1 MTAGT
6 SPETRSRSIGPV
18 QTRFATFEDGLRL
31 HDGSRLVPAT
41 VAYEVYGEVNEDRSN
56 VILLFHALTGSQHA
70 AGINTGVP
78 GIESRWTEELH
89 IGWWDGFIGPGRALD
104 TDDFAVVCANYIG
117 SCYGS
122 TGPASTNPETGR
134 PYGSDFPR
142 VDLADLVDSQ
152 IALLDHLGIDRLRAA
167 IGGSIGGLM
176 ALSLATRYPDR
187 VEVVIPIAAGLGVTA
202 LQRIHNFEQSLAI
215 ENDPRFRGGD
225 FYGGPTPDRGL
236 ALARMIGHKTF
247 VSLHAMEERARSE
260 VVDRNET
267 GGYVQITNPLES
279 YMWHQGTK
287 FVKRFD
293 ANSYL
298 HILELWQTFDLLGQA
313 DATDLTELLSKCVG
327 QQFMVFSIDS
337 DVCFYPDE
345 QEELAAALKAA
356 GVAVRRITVH
366 SDRGHDAFLL
376 EPELFA
382 PHLRDS
388 LSVE

>member
-78 GIESRWTEELH
+78 GIESRWTDELH

-134 PYGSDFPR
+134 PYGSGFPR
-142 VDLADLVDSQ
+142 IDLADVVDSQ

-376 EPELFA
+376 EPELFT

-388 LSVE
+388 LSVD

>member
-1 MTAGT
+1 MGLAVNP
-6 SPETRSRSIGPV
+6 SAASVGPV
-18 QTRFATFEDGLRL
+18 ETQFVTFEDGFSLRGG
-31 HDGSRLVPAT
+31 DRLQPAT
-41 VAYEVYGEVNEDRSN
+41 VAYEVYGNLNEDRSN
-56 VILLFHALTGSQHA
+56 AVLVFHALTGSQHA
-70 AGINTGVP
+70 AGFNEGFPAVS
-78 GIESRWTEELH
+78 ERWNEEVR

-104 TDDFAVVCANYIG
+104 TRKFAVICANYIG

-122 TGPASTNPETGR
+122 TGPASIDPATGR
-134 PYGSDFPR
+134 PYGSSFPR
-142 VDLADLVDSQ
+142 LSLTDVVDSQ
-152 IALLDHLGIDRLRAA
+152 VALLDHLGVDRLHAA
-167 IGGSIGGLM
+167 IGGSVGGLM

-187 VEVVIPIAAGLGVTA
+187 VGVVVPIAAGLGVTA
-202 LQRIHNFEQSLAI
+202 LQRIHNFEQALAI
-215 ENDPRFRGGD
+215 ENDPLFNGGD
-225 FYGGPTPDRGL
+225 YYGGPHPERGL

-247 VSLHAMEERARSE
+247 VSLKAMEERARSE

-287 FVKRFD
+287 LVRRFD

-298 HILELWQTFDLLGQA
+298 HILELWQTFDLLEQA
-313 DATDLTELLSKCVG
+313 GETSFDELFKRCRE

-345 QEELAAALKAA
+345 QEELAAALKRA
-356 GVAVRRITVH
+356 GVPVRRITVH
-366 SDRGHDAFLL
+366 SERGHDAFLL

-388 LSVE
+388 LGTA